1 MQQQQI
7 LMLGFVE
14 TCISTCGHKGVC
26 VCVCE
31 RERGGGGGGVEVQE
45 QDNFKLSSSKI
56 AAIERDATR

>member
-14 TCISTCGHKGVC
+14 TCISTCGHKGK
-26 VCVCE
+26 CVCE
-31 RERGGGGGGVEVQE
+31 RGGGVEVQE
-45 QDNFKLSSSKI
+45 QDNFKLSRSKI